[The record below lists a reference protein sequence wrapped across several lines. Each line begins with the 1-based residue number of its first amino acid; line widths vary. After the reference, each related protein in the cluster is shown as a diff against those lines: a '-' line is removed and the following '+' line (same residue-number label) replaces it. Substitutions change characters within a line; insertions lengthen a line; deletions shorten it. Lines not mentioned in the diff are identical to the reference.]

1 MLETTLSSKGQVVIP
16 KELRDARKWHVGM
29 ALTVEEVPQG
39 LLIRPVKKSLFPPTT
54 IEDVMGCVKYDG
66 PALSLAEIDRKMA
79 AAFRKNWLKDNSNDK
94 PKHNRRDRP

>member
-39 LLIRPVKKSLFPPTT
+39 LLIRPARKPLFPLTT
-54 IEDVMGCVKYDG
+54 IEDVMGCVKYAG
-66 PALSLAEIDRKMA
+66 PKLNEAEIAKRLKA
-79 AAFRKNWLKDNSNDK
+79 AALRKFGHLK
-94 PKHNRRDRP
+94 RPGK